1 MPARVRKIASVE
13 EAGGCA
19 MHAGY
24 RACTWKGCPAPH
36 CLFPTVASVRSL
48 AALAR
53 QVLEVVAGHRGIT
66 HREQLAEQLFFNAEH
81 MFFGQRTTAV

>member
-1 MPARVRKIASVE
+1 MLCMQAIVLVPGRTAAS
-13 EAGGCA
+13 
-19 MHAGY
+19 
-24 RACTWKGCPAPH
+24 H
-36 CLFPTVASVRSL
+36 CLFPTAASVRSL

-66 HREQLAEQLFFNAEH
+66 HREQLAEQLYANAEN